1 MASIGGTSTATT
13 PATAKN
19 SLRLNPAT
27 EYERFVGGTEY
38 ERLVGGTVA
47 DARAQAEE
55 VERGLTVARIGH

>member
-27 EYERFVGGTEY
+27 EYERFVGGA
-38 ERLVGGTVA
+38 VA
-47 DARAQAEE
+47 DARAEAEE
-55 VERGLTVARIGH
+55 VGRGLTVARIGH